1 MFLQISGRLLTPL
14 NYSSALSNNNNGTKK
29 MINFFS
35 TAFIVISLL
44 LISLSFQITVV

>member
-14 NYSSALSNNNNGTKK
+14 NYSSALSNNKGTKK